1 MVWLDP
7 LLVVV
12 EALKFIFP
20 VYCAN
25 AIPVLAGGGVPLD
38 SGRNFV
44 DGKPIFGRNK
54 TGRGFVAG
62 LLVGVLAGLVETFV
76 FGFPVLFGFVV
87 SLGALVGD
95 LAGAFVK
102 RRLGIAPGGLL
113 PVVDQVDFVVGALL
127 FAVPLGLSFMSW
139 ELAVAVLLITP
150 PIHLLTN
157 FVAYKLRLKK
167 NPW

>member
-1 MVWLDP
+1 MLID
-7 LLVVV
+7 
-12 EALKFIFP
+12 ALKFILP

-38 SGRNFV
+38 FGKDFF

-54 TGRGFVAG
+54 TVRGFLAG
-62 LLVGVLAGLVETFV
+62 LLVGTLAGLAESVV
-76 FGFPVLFGFVV
+76 FGFPILFGFVV

-95 LAGAFVK
+95 LFGAFLK
-102 RRLGIAPGGLL
+102 RRLGITPGGLL
-113 PVVDQVDFVVGALL
+113 AVVDQVDFVLGALL
-127 FAVPLGLSFMSW
+127 FAVPLNLSFMSW
-139 ELAVAVLLITP
+139 ELVVAVLLITP

-157 FVAYKLRLKK
+157 FLAYKLRLKK